1 MCSNDRITRAR
12 ATAIVIQDFCESL
25 GIPLLVVGHTAWSS
39 HVELFSYS
47 DFDTYDK
54 NNRYRLMDMSARDC
68 NRDGAALRFV
78 AEKLSKQTSE
88 VKILMIICDGQPNDD
103 SYSGS
108 AAEADLRGIKLE
120 YARKGVKIYAA
131 AIGEDRPRI
140 ERIYG
145 DGYLDITNLQEL
157 PVMLTNLIVR
167 SLPR

>member
-1 MCSNDRITRAR
+1 MVSPESSSPCSG
-12 ATAIVIQDFCESL
+12 
-25 GIPLLVVGHTAWSS
+25 GISRSS
-39 HVELFSYS
+39 SVKAKE
-47 DFDTYDK
+47 YDK

-103 SYSGS
+103 GYSGS

-145 DGYLDITNLQEL
+145 DGYGL
-157 PVMLTNLIVR
+157 PKECRYLLSLRR
-167 SLPR
+167 STLLE